1 MVTDRMFIIRYEK
14 KSFFFYIKK
23 IKYGTHDT
31 ERKRTKQLFF
41 RYNFNNA
48 ISQLHF
54 TFLLKIN
61 QDTEHQRS

>member
-14 KSFFFYIKK
+14 NTFFYIEK

-31 ERKRTKQLFF
+31 EKKGQNNFFF

-54 TFLLKIN
+54 TFLLKIV

>member
-14 KSFFFYIKK
+14 NLFFYIKK

-31 ERKRTKQLFF
+31 EKKDKTIFF

-48 ISQLHF
+48 ILQLHF
-54 TFLLKIN
+54 TFLLKIV